1 MSQYR
6 EPHEIGMSFSKE
18 GGIFLYI
25 GENVMTFIDALISL
39 FEFRRGNTELFFEN
53 HTQMR
58 GGRKTSDLRN
68 LI

>member
-39 FEFRRGNTELFFEN
+39 FEFRRGNAELFFEN
-53 HTQMR
+53 HT
-58 GGRKTSDLRN
+58 
-68 LI
+68 